1 MSPCDNKP
9 CACVTSDCVAGDRR
23 ISRGG
28 ASGRCGAGA
37 GGVGMLGGKPG
48 ADGGAVRV
56 DSGVGLT
63 AAEWQPLNIH
73 TTPSATPNL
82 ISARDFSAMT

>member
-1 MSPCDNKP
+1 MSPCDNRP
-9 CACVTSDCVAGDRR
+9 CACATSDCVAGVRR

-28 ASGRCGAGA
+28 GGGRCGAGA
-37 GGVGMLGGKPG
+37 GAVGMLGGKPG
-48 ADGGAVRV
+48 VGGGAARV
-56 DSGVGLT
+56 DSGAGLT
-63 AAEWQPLNIH
+63 APEGQPLNID